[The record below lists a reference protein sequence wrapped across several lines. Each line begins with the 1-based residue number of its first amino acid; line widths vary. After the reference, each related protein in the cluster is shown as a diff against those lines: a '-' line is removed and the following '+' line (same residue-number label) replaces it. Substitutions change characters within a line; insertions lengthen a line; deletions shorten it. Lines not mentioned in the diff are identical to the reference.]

1 MKARGSHHTVLFDAK
16 GHGQPGPG
24 GWYHKGSTAIN
35 AQSMMNRVGSE
46 LQRKLSTGRKSL
58 ESADGGHV

>member
-46 LQRKLSTGRKSL
+46 LQRK
-58 ESADGGHV
+58 

>member
-24 GWYHKGSTAIN
+24 GWYHKGSSDKCTKYDE
-35 AQSMMNRVGSE
+35 Q
-46 LQRKLSTGRKSL
+46 
-58 ESADGGHV
+58 GGE